1 MDSGNS
7 KVGLYES
14 ILTDSLNRELEAL
27 DVDKVTVNTKKI
39 HPAEASD
46 RLALHLGKVLER
58 ALSTVSDQDRVDI
71 GMRLVREL
79 VSSIG
84 STVTKAD
91 VLGDQPVESSEFLSS
106 ILPFN
111 PDGSVAVMGHPLTPL
126 LDTTLLTN
134 APGEPRVGAQLVTEI
149 ASADRIDIVMA
160 FIFRSGIRPFL
171 DTLKKHCERAE
182 RQPSLR
188 VLTTTYTGSTE
199 LEALELLQELGAE
212 IKVSYDTTAARLHA
226 KAWHFHRSSGA
237 STAYIGSSNLSHSA
251 QVSGMEWNVR
261 VSGIRNPDVL
271 RKMTSVF
278 DAYWTGGDFR
288 AFDRDEFIK
297 ETERTQVSGP
307 SIILS
312 PIELRLEPFQERLL
326 EQVIVA
332 RRQGHHRNL
341 LVAATG
347 TGKTVMAAIDYSRLR
362 ETLPRCRLLFVAH
375 REEILDQSL
384 ATFRYALREP
394 AFGEKWVG
402 KHRPTNFEYVFA
414 SIQSLNAAGYSKLA
428 ADHFDIVI
436 VDEFHHAAAPS
447 YKNLLSHVK
456 PLELLGL
463 TATPERTDGLS
474 ILEWFDGRIAAEL
487 RLWDAIDQHRLAP
500 FSYYGIHDG
509 LDLRAIPWRRGT
521 GYDINELSNL
531 YTSSDAWARLVIQ
544 EVAKRVD
551 DPFTMKALG
560 FCVSIKHAQ
569 FMAHQFIKAGIAAA
583 AVWGDTPGTERRD
596 ALRMLADG
604 KIQILFSV
612 DLFNEG
618 VDVPTVDTLLL
629 LRPTESATLFLQQL
643 GRGLRKSRDK
653 LQCTVLDFIG
663 MHRREFRFDKR
674 LSALLGG
681 TRKYIQSQVENAFP
695 YLPAG
700 CHMELDAVASQTV
713 LESLKSALPSR
724 WNDKV
729 QELRSLIAAGIEP
742 TLVKY
747 LDETGLELT
756 DVYVPKK
763 SKENSWAEFLEAVDI
778 EVLPPGPNEL
788 SLRRAIGRMLHIDD
802 EERLDF
808 YLRVLSASGQ
818 PSLELLSVREQRMTR
833 MLVASMC
840 DQVLDKDMSLSDGVE
855 LLWQHPQ
862 VITELHELFTFLRQQ
877 IDHVHQPVI
886 SHNNV
891 PLQIHG
897 KYTRIE
903 MLAAFGVGDAAKSR
917 PWREGVLWAEGEK
930 SDVCA
935 FTLDKSEGNF
945 SPTTRYRDYAISREL
960 IHWET
965 QSSTTVISPTGKRY
979 CNHVKEGSS
988 IMLFARE
995 NTADRAFWFLG
1006 PATYVSHESERPMG
1020 ITWRLDVALPGD
1032 LYVTFAAAVA

>member
-1 MDSGNS
+1 MS
-7 KVGLYES
+7 KTGLYEKIITES
-14 ILTDSLNRELEAL
+14 VNLELEAL
-27 DVDKVTVNTKKI
+27 DSTVVSVQKNEL
-39 HPAEASD
+39 HYSEVSD
-46 RLALHLGKVLER
+46 RLAIHVGKVVER
-58 ALSTVSDQDRVDI
+58 ALSTVSEKDRVDI
-71 GMRLVREL
+71 GIRLVREL
-79 VSSIG
+79 VASIE
-84 STVTKAD
+84 STVSKAD
-91 VLGDQPVESSEFLSS
+91 VLGDQPLESSEFLSS
-106 ILPFN
+106 ILSFN
-111 PDGSVAVMGHPLTPL
+111 PDGSVAEMGSPLTPL

-134 APGEPRVGAQLVTEI
+134 APGEPRIGAQIATEI
-149 ASADRIDIVMA
+149 FSADRIDIVMA
-160 FIFRSGIRPFL
+160 FIRRSGIRPFIDNL
-171 DTLKKHCERAE
+171 RKHCLRAE
-182 RQPSLR
+182 VQPSLR

-226 KAWHFHRSSGA
+226 KAWHFHRLSGA
-237 STAYIGSSNLSHSA
+237 STAFIGSSNLTYSA

-261 VSGIRNPDVL
+261 VSGLRNPDVL

-288 AFDRDEFIK
+288 AFDCDEFIK
-297 ETERTQVSGP
+297 ETERTGDTGP

-326 EQVIVA
+326 EQVSVA

-341 LVAATG
+341 LVSATG
-347 TGKTVMAAIDYSRLR
+347 TGKTVMAAIDYSRLK
-362 ETLPRCRLLFVAH
+362 EMLPRCRLLFVAH

-384 ATFRYALREP
+384 ATFRYAMREP
-394 AFGEKWVG
+394 TFGEKWVG
-402 KHRPTNFEYVFA
+402 KHRPTNFEHVFA
-414 SIQSLNAAGYSKLA
+414 SIQSLNAAGFSNLA

-447 YKNLLSHVK
+447 YTKLLSHVK
-456 PLELLGL
+456 PVELLGL

-500 FSYYGIHDG
+500 FAYYGIHDC
-509 LDLRAIPWRRGT
+509 LDLRTIPWRRGV

-531 YTSSDAWARLVIQ
+531 YTSNDAWARLVIQ
-544 EVAKRVD
+544 ELAKRVD
-551 DPFTMKALG
+551 DPLAMKALG

-569 FMAHQFIKAGIAAA
+569 FMAQQFIKAGIAAA
-583 AVWGDTPGTERRD
+583 AVWGDTPDTERRE
-596 ALRMLADG
+596 ALHMLADG

-643 GRGLRKSRDK
+643 GRGLRKSKDK
-653 LQCTVLDFIG
+653 LQCIVLDFVG
-663 MHRREFRFDKR
+663 THRREFRFDKR

-681 TRKYIQSQVENAFP
+681 TRKHIQSQVENSFP

-700 CHMELDAVASQTV
+700 CHMELDTVASQIV

-729 QELRSLIAAGIEP
+729 EELRSLIATGIEP
-742 TLVKY
+742 GLETY
-747 LDETGLELT
+747 LDQTGLELA
-756 DVYVPKK
+756 DVYASNK
-763 SKENSWAEFLEAVDI
+763 SWSDFLEAVNI
-778 EVLPPGPNEL
+778 EVLMQGPNEKF
-788 SLRRAIGRMLHIDD
+788 LRRAIGRILHIDD

-808 YLRVLSASGQ
+808 YLRVLNASQ
-818 PSLELLSVREQRMTR
+818 SPDLDALSEREKRLIR

-840 DQVLDKDMSLSDGVE
+840 DQVLDSDVSLLQGVE
-855 LLWQHPQ
+855 ILWQHPQ
-862 VITELHELFTFLRQQ
+862 VIAELNELFAYLMQN

-886 SHNNV
+886 SHSNV

-903 MLAAFGVGDAAKSR
+903 ILAAFGAGDTAR
-917 PWREGVLWAEGEK
+917 TPPWREGVLWVDGEK

-935 FTLDKSEGNF
+935 FTLDKSDGNF
-945 SPTTRYRDYAISREL
+945 SPTTRYRDFAISREL

-965 QSSTTVISPTGKRY
+965 QSSTSENSPTGKRY

-995 NTADRAFWFLG
+995 NTKDRAFWFLG

-1020 ITWRLDVALPGD
+1020 ITWRLDVSLPGD
-1032 LYVTFAAAVA
+1032 LYATFAAAVA